1 MRGFVLAAGFGTRL
15 QPITDVLP
23 KSLVS
28 VCGVPLMEI
37 ALRYLRKNGFENY
50 CVNLHYQAEL
60 AQMFVD
66 QLPYK
71 VKVFDE
77 QPEILG
83 TGGAIY
89 NAREFLAE
97 EKTFCVLNADIVT
110 TAPLK
115 SLKEKFEKSSA
126 DVVLIASSD
135 RGAPSVSIGKDNS
148 YNGPVSKTFG
158 DEDRQAAFIGLTLYK
173 SAVLDQFTADD
184 FSVLPVWERMVE
196 AGLTVEVWDLA
207 DIYWQDTGKPA
218 ELTSLYW
225 DIFDKKIKFDF
236 PLGMVIDFE
245 KKLAYPDDLD
255 PAMITETSSY
265 LWIERVLAEQISGE
279 RTVFHG
285 GISIDKDR
293 HYEDCIVVPWAE
305 VSSASK

>member
-15 QPITDVLP
+15 KPITDVLP

-28 VCGVPLMEI
+28 VCGIPLLEI
-37 ALRYLRKNGFENY
+37 ALRYMRKNGFDSY

-60 AQMFVD
+60 AEMFLG

-71 VKVFDE
+71 VEIFNE

-89 NAREFLAE
+89 NAREFLAGE
-97 EKTFCVLNADIVT
+97 DTFCVLNADIVT

-115 SLKEKFEKSSA
+115 ALKEKFEKSSA
-126 DVVLIASSD
+126 DLVVIASKD
-135 RGAPSVSIGKDNS
+135 RGDPTISIGKDNR
-148 YNGPVSKTFG
+148 YNGRLSKIFG
-158 DEDRQAAFIGLTLYK
+158 EENRRAAFIGLTLYK
-173 SAVLDQFTADD
+173 S
-184 FSVLPVWERMVE
+184 SVLEHFTEEDDCVFPVWERMVN
-196 AGLTVEVWDLA
+196 AGLTVEVWDLE

-218 ELTSLYW
+218 ELSSLYW

-236 PLGMVIDFE
+236 PLGMVMDFE
-245 KKLAYPDDLD
+245 KKLAYPDDFD
-255 PAMITETSSY
+255 PSKISENSSY
-265 LWIERVLAEQISGE
+265 LWIERVKAERISGN

-285 GISIDKDR
+285 GTAVDSDR
-293 HYEDCIVVPWAE
+293 HYEDEIILPWAE
-305 VSSASK
+305 VNCATE